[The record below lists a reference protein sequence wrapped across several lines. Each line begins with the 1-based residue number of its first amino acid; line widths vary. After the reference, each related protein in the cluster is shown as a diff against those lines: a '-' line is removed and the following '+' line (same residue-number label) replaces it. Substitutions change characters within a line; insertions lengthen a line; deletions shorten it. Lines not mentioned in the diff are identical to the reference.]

1 MNIHHNNTIT
11 ILKLWKWSLTWQ
23 MVSSCVIKWSQNHVE
38 NDPQDSRSKTN
49 YSQNPKTIKNRP
61 SPQIHQQRLPI
72 SKQVHHSQARFWK
85 NPTPTAGS
93 MDPEA
98 ICLGEFHKDVEVLDI
113 LLQHRLSKRLR
124 AKFQPLGEVSSN
136 CAECF
141 PTFSARFSKMAWHFG
156 MIPRL
161 ALMESASRPMTLQN
175 ESSTL
180 GHETIRARKWTNF
193 GTIGFPY
200 TQEMGQKYQPHKNGW
215 LYYKLWVRWWYADY
229 PNSSVW

>member
-1 MNIHHNNTIT
+1 MVLNLANGVFMRN
-11 ILKLWKWSLTWQ
+11 K
-23 MVSSCVIKWSQNHVE
+23 MVSKSRRKWPSRFKIQDQLLSKSKNHQKPAIPSNSPTKAPNFKTSASFSSQV
-38 NDPQDSRSKTN
+38 
-49 YSQNPKTIKNRP
+49 
-61 SPQIHQQRLPI
+61 L
-72 SKQVHHSQARFWK
+72 K

>member
-1 MNIHHNNTIT
+1 
-11 ILKLWKWSLTWQ
+11 
-23 MVSSCVIKWSQNHVE
+23 MVLNLANGVFMRNKNSSQNHAE

-113 LLQHRLSKRLR
+113 LLQHRLSKRLW

-141 PTFSARFSKMAWHFG
+141 PTCSARFSKMAWHFG
-156 MIPRL
+156 MIPRHWWNL
-161 ALMESASRPMTLQN
+161 PAN
-175 ESSTL
+175 EVTEWIIHLRTWNHS
-180 GHETIRARKWTNF
+180 G
-193 GTIGFPY
+193 
-200 TQEMGQKYQPHKNGW
+200 QEMNQFWDNWFPIYTRNGS
-215 LYYKLWVRWWYADY
+215 KVST
-229 PNSSVW
+229 P